1 MTMRF
6 PSRGKVAALLFSI
19 ASVLLLACVAGPQ
32 GVPGAPGLPGNPGN
46 PGAQGFPGEP
56 GLPGFPGNPGNPG
69 QPGPPGPMGPMGPM
83 GPAGDDGVSPQAAVM
98 VDSEVVALGSPL
110 TVSGSG
116 FRPGEPVVVSL
127 VVDQH
132 LSPFLD
138 GARRAQ
144 VQANSGGNF
153 TYSVDALGSQ
163 FKGNTVPRLLDAS
176 NGGANTLSIYASGA
190 DGSRASTPIRVVSS
204 GGIAP
209 APSLALSSNSVAV
222 DGDLTIMA
230 AGFLPGEFVTIV
242 AVGASGGDDRV
253 LVGGPANEYGAV
265 SLSAAITL
273 DPDVYTLSASGQP
286 VGGMQATVTAPLM
299 VVESEK

>member
-1 MTMRF
+1 
-6 PSRGKVAALLFSI
+6 
-19 ASVLLLACVAGPQ
+19 
-32 GVPGAPGLPGNPGN
+32 
-46 PGAQGFPGEP
+46 
-56 GLPGFPGNPGNPG
+56 
-69 QPGPPGPMGPMGPM
+69 MGPM

-127 VVDQH
+127 VVDQY

-222 DGDLTIMA
+222 ESDLTIMA

-242 AVGASGGDDRV
+242 AVGASGGRR
-253 LVGGPANEYGAV
+253 PR
-265 SLSAAITL
+265 
-273 DPDVYTLSASGQP
+273 ASGRPRQRIRRGIP
-286 VGGMQATVTAPLM
+286 IRLHHARPRRLHPQRERPARRRHASHRNRPPDGGRVRKVA
-299 VVESEK
+299 